1 MKSTSLTLRPGRKA
15 KGFTLMELLVVMTI
29 IGILAAM
36 VFPVANGVLKKARKS
51 QAQNTAMQVK
61 QSITTY
67 FTEYSRYP
75 VKATGSGTGPDEKI
89 ETDRTLMD
97 VLLGSDREASSGG
110 LNPRKISFFSG
121 RKAKGKKGG
130 VELSQDG
137 GGELFDPWGNYY
149 QVILDTNRNDRVSDP
164 SEGGTETIPQS
175 VIVWSFGL
183 DGDDDR
189 GGGDDVVT
197 W

>member
-1 MKSTSLTLRPGRKA
+1 MKSNSLTLRAERHA
-15 KGFTLMELLVVMTI
+15 RGFTLMELLVVMTI

-51 QAQNTAMQVK
+51 QAQHTAMQLK

-75 VKATGSGTGPDEKI
+75 VKTSGGAAKDEQI
-89 ETDRTLMD
+89 RSDSTLMD
-97 VLLGSDREASSGG
+97 VLLGSEKEAKSGG

-121 RKAKGKKGG
+121 RKAKGKKAG
-130 VELSQDG
+130 VLLTADG
-137 GGELFDPWGNYY
+137 GGELFDPWGEHYY
-149 QVILDTNRNDRVSDP
+149 VILDTNRNDRVEDP

-175 VIVWSFGL
+175 VIVWSSGIDTNNE
-183 DGDDDR
+183 DGE
-189 GGGDDVVT
+189 GDDVVT

>member
-1 MKSTSLTLRPGRKA
+1 MKSTSLTLRPGLKA
-15 KGFTLMELLVVMTI
+15 RGFTLMELLVVMTI

-51 QAQNTAMQVK
+51 QAQHTAMQLK
-61 QSITTY
+61 QAITTY

-75 VKATGSGTGPDEKI
+75 VKTSGGASGDVEVESNSI
-89 ETDRTLMD
+89 LMD
-97 VLLGSDREASSGG
+97 VILGSDKEAASGG

-121 RKAKGKKGG
+121 RKAKGKKAG
-130 VELSQDG
+130 VVLTSDG

-149 QVILDTNRNDRVSDP
+149 HVILDTNRNDRVKDP
-164 SEGGTETIPQS
+164 SEGGGETIPQS
-175 VIVWSFGL
+175 VVVWSNGI
-183 DGDDDR
+183 DGENEQ
-189 GGGDDVVT
+189 GKGDDVVT